1 MKILCISLIII
12 YFIISFS
19 FLIIAEKKYDIKDDE
34 IFKKEKIES
43 FLILLSMFWLPI
55 VILMGLHFSI
65 KKLFK
70 GEEKK

>member
-34 IFKKEKIES
+34 IFKKEKFES
-43 FLILLSMFWLPI
+43 ILILISMFWLPI
-55 VILMGLHFSI
+55 VILMGLYFSI